1 MIIGITGNFCAGK
14 NSASFLFSEHGFR
27 LIDVDRIGYDAL
39 EQEKEAIVV
48 SFGNKV
54 ISEGKVDR
62 GKLGRIVFSD
72 QAERKKLES
81 VVHPLMIRRVKEI
94 CKNER
99 DVVINAALLIEMCL
113 HVLCDFVIGIAVKEE
128 IAVKRGIKRD
138 GIEREEVLQRIRSQ
152 IPLKEKLHYVDIVID
167 NNGSPDELKRKVER
181 IIRDLEAERS

>member
-27 LIDVDRIGYDAL
+27 LVDVDRIGYEAL
-39 EQEKEAIVV
+39 EREKAEIVGA
-48 SFGNKV
+48 FGKKV
-54 ISEGKVDR
+54 IADGKVDR
-62 GKLGRIVFSD
+62 TKLGRIVFSD

-81 VVHPLMIRRVKEI
+81 IVHPLMIRRVKEI
-94 CKNER
+94 CKNEE

-128 IAVKRGIKRD
+128 IAAKRGMKRN
-138 GIEREEVLQRIRSQ
+138 GIGRQEVLQRIHSQ

-167 NNGSPDELKRKVER
+167 NNGSPDELKKKIEK
-181 IIRDLEAERS
+181 IISDLGIERS